1 MEWATEFTRDKVI
14 GKLSGLTVELQAVN
28 IFQKPAELDHQE
40 KHNCI
45 FLHYFTKK
53 MQKKCKKMQFGTNC
67 SNINHDH
74 G

>member
-1 MEWATEFTRDKVI
+1 MEWATKFTRDKVI
-14 GKLSGLTVELQAVN
+14 GKLSGLIVELQAVN

-53 MQKKCKKMQFGTNC
+53 NAKKMQKNAIW
-67 SNINHDH
+67 N
-74 G
+74 